1 MKKIIEKF
9 RIDKRI
15 RVGYGSAFI
24 LLLISYVLTLVVNQ
38 KTGEQSK
45 LIRHTNTVIY
55 QLEDFLSF
63 MKDAELG
70 FRSYVLTGNK
80 NMLEPYYKSRAKAGP
95 AYYDLLKEIMPAAT
109 QKSRLQQAKVLMD
122 EKYAL
127 ITKAIDEFENN
138 DRKITPGLQEF
149 ERQGKANMDQLKQV
163 IEQMQVTERALL
175 NDRTNKLE
183 DRYSLLNNI
192 VIVSLLFALL
202 LFILGYFTYVS
213 ENRARRIADVRTE
226 EYRRQLED
234 RIKELDKA
242 NKELKEMRRLEKFT
256 ATGRIARTIAH
267 EVRNPLTNINLSV
280 DQLKSEP
287 DADAD
292 SREVFYDMILRN
304 SHRINVLITG
314 LLDST
319 RFVELNSEKISINQ
333 LLEETL
339 HLAED
344 RITLNN
350 ITIVKKFSD
359 GICDIAADKEKLKIA
374 FLNII
379 VNAIEA
385 MEPGKGVLTITTIDQ
400 SDKCIV
406 TISDNGSGMDGE
418 TLSKLFEPYYSKKT
432 KGTGLGLTN
441 AESIVLS
448 HRGSIHA
455 ESTPGNG
462 TSFIITLEFAPDG
475 EEGKVK
481 SEKG

>member
-1 MKKIIEKF
+1 MKRIIEKI

-15 RVGYGSAFI
+15 RVGYGSAFT
-24 LLLISYVLTLVVNQ
+24 LLLISYVLTLVINQ
-38 KTGEQSK
+38 KTNEQSK

-55 QLEDFLSF
+55 KLEDFLSL

-70 FRSYVLTGNK
+70 FRSFVLTGNK
-80 NMLEPYYKSRAKAGP
+80 NMLEPYYKSRTKAGP
-95 AYYDLLKEIMPAAT
+95 AYYELLKEIMPAAT
-109 QKSRLQQAKVLMD
+109 QKARLQQARVMMD
-122 EKYAL
+122 EKFAL
-127 ITKAIDEFENN
+127 ITRAIDEFEKNN
-138 DRKITPGLQEF
+138 RNITPQLQEL
-149 ERQGKANMDQLKQV
+149 ERQGKENMDNLKQA
-163 IEQMQVTERALL
+163 IEQMQRTERDLL
-175 NDRTNKLE
+175 NNRTQELE

-192 VIVSLLFALL
+192 VIVSLLFALV
-202 LFILGYFTYVS
+202 LFIFGYFTYVS
-213 ENRARRIADVRTE
+213 ENRARRIADVRAE
-226 EYRRQLED
+226 EYRKQLEE
-234 RIKELDKA
+234 RIKELDSA
-242 NKELKEMRRLEKFT
+242 NKELKEMRRMEKFT

-287 DADAD
+287 DADAETRD
-292 SREVFYDMILRN
+292 VFYEMILRN

-319 RFVELNSEKISINQ
+319 KFVELNSEKISINR
-333 LLEETL
+333 LIEETL
-339 HLAED
+339 DLAED

-350 ITIVKKFSD
+350 ITIVKEFSD

-385 MEPGKGVLTITTIDQ
+385 MEPGEGILTITTVDQ
-400 SDKCIV
+400 NNKCIV

-455 ESTPGNG
+455 ESTPGAG

-475 EEGKVK
+475 GK
-481 SEKG
+481 